1 MTLST
6 FRYEFRRR
14 YGVKFKNCILF
25 RNGELYNLD
34 TEESIRFKNLDAALD
49 YEIEGKTIRK
59 FIDEMSMED
68 LKLTLDGGRGA
79 SGELEQSTFKFQDA
93 ASIPNGK
100 NDKRDLNSRANTQ
113 IKEKSV
119 AAALNIFRK
128 MHLDPEREHA
138 FSVDENGYVHN
149 YVHGDAHS
157 VAIMGL
163 PVYTIH
169 HDIPSTYRQT
179 YCACRLCSWK
189 RQRKGKTSFGKISEL
204 CG

>member
-25 RNGELYNLD
+25 RNGELYDLD

-79 SGELEQSTFKFQDA
+79 SGELGQSTSNFKT
-93 ASIPNGK
+93 P
-100 NDKRDLNSRANTQ
+100 
-113 IKEKSV
+113 
-119 AAALNIFRK
+119 
-128 MHLDPEREHA
+128 
-138 FSVDENGYVHN
+138 
-149 YVHGDAHS
+149 
-157 VAIMGL
+157 
-163 PVYTIH
+163 
-169 HDIPSTYRQT
+169 RQ
-179 YCACRLCSWK
+179 
-189 RQRKGKTSFGKISEL
+189 
-204 CG
+204 